1 MRIVVASGKGGTGK
15 TLIAT
20 NLAMVAT
27 EMGHPVTLVDC
38 DVEEP
43 NSALFLK
50 PEWNDEQP
58 VSISVPLIDNDKC
71 VGCRL
76 CAEKC
81 QFNAL
86 ITVKNKTYVFE
97 EMCHACGLCMRIC
110 PESAI
115 SSRDKRIGTFRR
127 GSRGKAVVL
136 EGELAV
142 GVELVSPLIGHV
154 KNAASGSG
162 TVILDAPPG
171 TSCSVVETVRECDV
185 AILVTEPTRFGLNDL
200 KLAVEMMNSLR
211 VPFGIVENRSM
222 EGNSMIRD
230 YCDQHNLPLWMTLPL
245 DRDIATCYSHGKL
258 LLNEIP
264 AYRYRFVSLLDAAV
278 TEVGA

>member
-1 MRIVVASGKGGTGK
+1 MKIVVASGKGGTGK

-20 NLAMVAT
+20 NLAIVAT

-43 NSALFLK
+43 NSALFLR
-50 PEWNDEQP
+50 PEWNKEEP
-58 VSISVPLIDNDKC
+58 VSVSVPVIDNEKC
-71 VGCRL
+71 TGCRL

-86 ITVKNKTYVFE
+86 ITVKDKTYVFE
-97 EMCHACGLCMRIC
+97 ELCHACGLCMRIC
-110 PESAI
+110 PEDAI
-115 SSRDKRIGTFRR
+115 SRRDKRIGICRR
-127 GSRGKAVVL
+127 GSRGMTAVL

-154 KNAASGSG
+154 KDQAPVQG

-200 KLAVEMMNSLR
+200 KLAVEMMQTMR

-222 EGNSMIRD
+222 EDNTMIQD
-230 YCDQHNLPLWMTLPL
+230 YCMEHDLPLWMTLPL

-258 LLNEIP
+258 LVDEIP
-264 AYRYRFVSLLDAAV
+264 AFRYRFVSLLDAAV
-278 TEVGA
+278 SEVQA